1 VAKLPDWM
9 RPKAVEY
16 GLVLALDETG
26 AIVASYHDP
35 DGHHLREI
43 TSVEEHD
50 GYIYLGS
57 LGNDRIG
64 RLKLKAP

>member
-1 VAKLPDWM
+1 M
-9 RPKAVEY
+9 
-16 GLVLALDETG
+16 
-26 AIVASYHDP
+26 
-35 DGHHLREI
+35 REI

-64 RLKLKAP
+64 RLKLKTP